1 VQAARVDVGGSAALS
16 ENSWTYGVLGTQ
28 DRPLI
33 EGMLGSENTSLLFYT
48 DYGSFEEIAINTAGN
63 NAEMPGNGVY
73 SAFVA
78 KSGGNQ

>member
-1 VQAARVDVGGSAALS
+1 
-16 ENSWTYGVLGTQ
+16 
-28 DRPLI
+28 
-33 EGMLGSENTSLLFYT
+33 MLGSENTSLLFYT